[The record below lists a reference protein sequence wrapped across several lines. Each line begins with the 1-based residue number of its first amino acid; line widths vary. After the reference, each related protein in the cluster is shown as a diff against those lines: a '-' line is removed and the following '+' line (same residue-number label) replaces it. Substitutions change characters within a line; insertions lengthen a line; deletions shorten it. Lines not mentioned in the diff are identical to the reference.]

1 MDVPVPGDAAPD
13 LFAGRLLQAASFW
26 ELITKRAQA
35 SGQQVMLLDE
45 HDRRVSFAGFRDRAE
60 RVGAALYE
68 IGIGPGTRV
77 AWQLPTRISTALVMA
92 ALARLGAAQAP
103 IIPIY
108 GQRATAAAVESA
120 GAEVILVPGSWRG
133 TDYAE
138 MARGLRSAPRVVV
151 VGEHAPEADAPGSL
165 PRPLEAEWIYFTSGS
180 SGLPKGARHA
190 RATLWSS
197 RSRSTQRIESNVS
210 QASHGSRIERGA
222 GNPTEATL
230 QRLASALQKRLELVA
245 VPTAA

>member
-60 RVGAALYE
+60 RVAAALYE

-108 GQRATAAAVESA
+108 GQRETAAAVESA

-138 MARGLRSAPRVVV
+138 MARGLRSAPRMVV

-165 PRPLEAEWIYFTSGS
+165 PLAVAPAGGPTPPSPS
-180 SGLPKGARHA
+180 
-190 RATLWSS
+190 WS
-197 RSRSTQRIESNVS
+197 
-210 QASHGSRIERGA
+210 APDGG
-222 GNPTEATL
+222 
-230 QRLASALQKRLELVA
+230 RLLTRALQHRHGRYRGRAADIVREPDPGPVDLVRGL
-245 VPTAA
+245 AA